1 MKPLTKSTTVR
12 QREHFALEALEVGW
26 MGEVRA
32 GLGLCSVGGGVFC
45 RRKHIKVP
53 GFVLRAHVQQAFG
66 LDYSGVQEPLGALK
80 KTTRRPWNVYDPTFY
95 LIHSGPQES
104 REMVILKGNLMVYGT
119 SIVVCGGFRR
129 ALPWSMRSLCLC

>member
-1 MKPLTKSTTVR
+1 MKPLTKSTSVR

-32 GLGLCSVGGGVFC
+32 GLGLCNGGSC

-66 LDYSGVQEPLGALK
+66 KDYSGVQETLGALK
-80 KTTRRPWNVYDPTFY
+80 KKKTTRGPWNVYNPTFY

-104 REMVILKGNLMVYGT
+104 REMVILKGKLMVYET
-119 SIVVCGGFRR
+119 SRVVCGAFCR

>member
-32 GLGLCSVGGGVFC
+32 GLGLSSGGGGGSC

-66 LDYSGVQEPLGALK
+66 LAYLGLEVSK
-80 KTTRRPWNVYDPTFY
+80 
-95 LIHSGPQES
+95 
-104 REMVILKGNLMVYGT
+104 NL
-119 SIVVCGGFRR
+119 
-129 ALPWSMRSLCLC
+129 